1 MENVLFVAEGIV
13 FLGFI
18 ASPLAKKVIST
29 PLNANVEISITDAVA
44 KNRPFGPE
52 MPFCFLRQ
60 HQPGQMLDDIARRS
74 NFGQI

>member
-52 MPFCFLRQ
+52 IPFLL
-60 HQPGQMLDDIARRS
+60 PSPASARS
-74 NFGQI
+74 NVGRYSP